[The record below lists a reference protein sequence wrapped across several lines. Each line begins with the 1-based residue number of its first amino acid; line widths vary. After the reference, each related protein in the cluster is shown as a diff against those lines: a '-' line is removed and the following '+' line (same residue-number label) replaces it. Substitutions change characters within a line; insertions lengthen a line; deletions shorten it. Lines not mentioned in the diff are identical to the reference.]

1 MDGMVV
7 FFIDDLHCY
16 ELGMKTYLYHH
27 SVPFQ
32 DTDMAGV
39 VHYTRILG
47 YAELAEHAFLLELG
61 IPPISKIGGLPKVH
75 VECDYHRPL
84 RFGDYITIELSLI
97 KSSPRSIQ
105 WGFQI
110 TANDEISAK
119 GKLIT
124 AHVDMNGNPSEMPQA
139 WQQLLN

>member
-1 MDGMVV
+1 
-7 FFIDDLHCY
+7 
-16 ELGMKTYLYHH
+16 
-27 SVPFQ
+27 
-32 DTDMAGV
+32 MAGV

-61 IPPISKIGGLPKVH
+61 IPPISKSGGLPKVH
-75 VECDYHRPL
+75 VDCDYLRPL
-84 RFGDYITIELSLI
+84 KFADDITIELSLI

-110 TANDEISAK
+110 TAKDEIAAK

-124 AHVDMNGNPSEMPQA
+124 AHLDVNGAPSEMPTQ
-139 WQQLLN
+139 WQSLLGE